1 MALTIM
7 AEVGRDYFELR
18 GIQARLQIAQQNL
31 ATQSNI
37 LALTRS
43 QAQAGLAQDA
53 DVIRAQAQVES
64 TAATI
69 PPLVAQVRTLSHALS
84 ILVGQEPQALDR
96 ELGPAMPLPPNPP
109 VVAVGLP
116 SDLIERRPDLRAAER
131 SVAAANARVGGA
143 TADLFPKFALT
154 ANAGLDSSALH
165 NLFDLES
172 RYFLISPTVTW
183 RIFDAGQIL
192 SNIRLQNAMKNEAE
206 LEYRATLLKALQEV
220 EDALVAYGT
229 EQERQGKL
237 ATAYQEDKVAMDLMS
252 KRYEHGLV
260 TFLDVLDSE
269 RTVLSAQDAL
279 AQSNSASITD
289 LVALYKALGG
299 GWK

>member
-1 MALTIM
+1 
-7 AEVGRDYFELR
+7 
-18 GIQARLQIAQQNL
+18 
-31 ATQSNI
+31 
-37 LALTRS
+37 
-43 QAQAGLAQDA
+43 
-53 DVIRAQAQVES
+53 
-64 TAATI
+64 
-69 PPLVAQVRTLSHALS
+69 
-84 ILVGQEPQALDR
+84 
-96 ELGPAMPLPPNPP
+96 
-109 VVAVGLP
+109 
-116 SDLIERRPDLRAAER
+116 
-131 SVAAANARVGGA
+131 
-143 TADLFPKFALT
+143 
-154 ANAGLDSSALH
+154 
-165 NLFDLES
+165 
-172 RYFLISPTVTW
+172 
-183 RIFDAGQIL
+183 
-192 SNIRLQNAMKNEAE
+192 
-206 LEYRATLLKALQEV
+206 LLKALQEV